1 MFEGAIVSYDYQVI
15 LIHLGKGREVRFYL
29 KLVMTGNN
37 LIEQEVNRSGG
48 EYLFSA
54 PKYRFFPAQIAVV
67 KKQVRCGS
75 DVLRDDEYDPPV
87 WLKDFVEHYIR
98 LESIFRLV
106 GDSRHQLLRAALH
119 GVPTGVRSHIRPVH
133 TPIRGRPSSSGL
145 WQSHRPFSPSLE
157 CASIRIN

>member
-15 LIHLGKGREVRFYL
+15 LIHLGKGREVRLYL
-29 KLVMTGNN
+29 KLVTTGNS

-48 EYLFSA
+48 EYLFLV
-54 PKYRFFPAQIAVV
+54 PKYRCFPAQIAVV

-98 LESIFRLV
+98 LEPIFRLV
-106 GDSRHQLLRAALH
+106 EEIA
-119 GVPTGVRSHIRPVH
+119 VINCYVRRY
-133 TPIRGRPSSSGL
+133 T
-145 WQSHRPFSPSLE
+145 
-157 CASIRIN
+157 ASQQGSEATYD